1 MVSRNS
7 QRTKKELREGSSS
20 RKARLGKKDDVARAT
35 GRVVAASGLEGTT
48 LRAIAREAGCTTGVL
63 MHYFRD
69 KEELL
74 LFVLARMFER
84 AEIELVDALAQQ
96 DPLQGLKN
104 VFLDFLPLTKES
116 EMEARSWLNFVG
128 RALWNRAFLREW
140 RVRYVRFR
148 ALIEQAIRTAQQAGI
163 IHADIHVDKEADALL
178 AFFEGIGLH
187 ALLEPGRFPPQRQ
200 IALADYYIERLTASD
215 PNIHLKATRRTH
227 ATGNG
232 KHRAS
237 SPPTLH

>member
-1 MVSRNS
+1 MVSRNP
-7 QRTKKELREGSSS
+7 QRTKKELGDGSSS
-20 RKARLGKKDDVARAT
+20 RKALPGKKDAVARAT
-35 GRVVAASGLEGTT
+35 GRVVAANGLEGTT

-69 KEELL
+69 KEHLF

-84 AEIELVDALAQQ
+84 AEVELVDALAHK

-104 VFLDFLPLTKES
+104 VFLDFLPLTRES

-128 RALWNRAFLREW
+128 RALWNKAFLREW
-140 RVRYVRFR
+140 RLRYVRFR
-148 ALIEQAIRTAQQAGI
+148 ALIEQAIRAAQQAGI
-163 IHADIHVDKEADALL
+163 AHADIHVDKEADALL
-178 AFFEGIGLH
+178 AFFEGVGLH

-200 IALADYYIERLTASD
+200 IALADYYIERLTAAN
-215 PNIHLKATRRTH
+215 PHVHLKANRRLH

-232 KHRAS
+232 KHRAPS
-237 SPPTLH
+237 SPDLP